1 MSDARKVPDRSV
13 PPAPAK
19 PGSAPASTPASA
31 NPRTVTNPGQMKVM
45 SAARADPVVEQEVK
59 GPVAKRLATE
69 ASNAALNGFSI
80 LKELVQDFRERDRFF
95 KFKAMILGS
104 WLTLSVLSIG
114 VACPNQGLETGA
126 LGARVVDPK
135 IPGRPTLMIYNE
147 SKEPWTDVIFIV
159 NGEFR
164 ASVEMVKP
172 GDFITLTPKQLMSG
186 AGAAPADMPLRNL
199 EIRTE
204 DGTATLMRD
213 GEPVK

>member
-1 MSDARKVPDRSV
+1 MSDARKAPERSV

-19 PGSAPASTPASA
+19 PGAAPSSTST
-31 NPRTVTNPGQMKVM
+31 RTVTGQMKVM
-45 SAARADPVVEQEVK
+45 SAARAAPVQEEAK
-59 GPVAKRLATE
+59 GPVGKRLASE
-69 ASNAALNGFSI
+69 ASNAALNVFSI

-114 VACPNQGLETGA
+114 VACPKQGLETGA
-126 LGARVVDPK
+126 LGARVGDPK

-159 NGEFR
+159 NADYR

-172 GDFITLTPKQLMSG
+172 GDFITLTPKQLMSS

-199 EIRTE
+199 EIRTQ
-204 DGTATLMRD
+204 DGTATLLRN
-213 GEPVK
+213 GQPVD